1 MEEVEIEKE
10 NITKEKEEIKEI
22 EKRQNKNE
30 QKKSKKIIIILIT
43 ALILLVIG
51 VVAYLL
57 FVPKFKDATIELGTQ
72 EINQDIFIRNKLLKN
87 KTKFIT
93 DLSTIDLSSV
103 RRNRSNI
110 SI

>member
-1 MEEVEIEKE
+1 MEEVKIEE
-10 NITKEKEEIKEI
+10 NETKEKEES
-22 EKRQNKNE
+22 EKNKNE
-30 QKKSKKIIIILIT
+30 QKKSKKGIIILAIV
-43 ALILLVIG
+43 LILLVIG
-51 VVAYLL
+51 IVAYLL

-87 KTKFIT
+87 KTKVIT
-93 DLSTIDLSSV
+93 DLSAIDLSSV

>member
-1 MEEVEIEKE
+1 ME
-10 NITKEKEEIKEI
+10 
-22 EKRQNKNE
+22 QNKNE
-30 QKKSKKIIIILIT
+30 QKKSKKWIIIL
-43 ALILLVIG
+43 AMVLILLIIG
-51 VVAYLL
+51 ITAYLL

>member
-1 MEEVEIEKE
+1 MEEVKIEE
-10 NITKEKEEIKEI
+10 NETKEKEES
-22 EKRQNKNE
+22 EKNQNKNE
-30 QKKSKKIIIILIT
+30 QKKSKKGIIILAIV
-43 ALILLVIG
+43 LILLIIG
-51 VVAYLL
+51 IVAYLL

-87 KTKFIT
+87 KTKVIT
-93 DLSTIDLSSV
+93 DLSAIDLSKV

>member
-1 MEEVEIEKE
+1 MKEVKIEEETE
-10 NITKEKEEIKEI
+10 TKEKEKIKES
-22 EKRQNKNE
+22 EKSQNKNE
-30 QKKSKKIIIILIT
+30 QKKSKKWIIIL
-43 ALILLVIG
+43 AMVLILLIIG
-51 VVAYLL
+51 IIAYLL

>member
-1 MEEVEIEKE
+1 MVQILL
-10 NITKEKEEIKEI
+10 NIG
-22 EKRQNKNE
+22 
-30 QKKSKKIIIILIT
+30 IT
-43 ALILLVIG
+43 AN
-51 VVAYLL
+51 LL

>member
-1 MEEVEIEKE
+1 MKEVKIKE
-10 NITKEKEEIKEI
+10 DETKEKEEIKEN
-22 EKRQNKNE
+22 EKNPNKNE
-30 QKKSKKIIIILIT
+30 QKKSKKWIITLAIV
-43 ALILLVIG
+43 LILLVIG
-51 VVAYLL
+51 IIAYLL
-57 FVPKFKDATIELGTQ
+57 FAPKFKDATIELGTQ

-87 KTKFIT
+87 KTKVIT